1 MMRPPTTALRRA
13 LIIPAL
19 NEEASIA
26 LAVEEVSCE
35 LFEQVL
41 VVDNGS
47 TDATAVRAAQ
57 GGAEVVREPR
67 RGYGQACWTGIQS
80 LRQGIDTIVF
90 MDGDLSD
97 DPADAARLVETLEEG
112 GYDLVIGSRVLGEA
126 DKGSLEP
133 WQRFGNRL
141 ATCLIRL
148 FWRGRFTDLGPFRAV
163 RFEALKRMDMKDR
176 GFGWTVEMQAKA
188 AQMGLRT
195 CEVPVRYRRRR
206 YGRSKISGNLL
217 GSLRAGITI
226 LWTLLRCL
234 LSRQRPSER
243 KSPQS

>member
-1 MMRPPTTALRRA
+1 MTKPSLTALRRA

-26 LAVEEVSCE
+26 LAVEEVSYE

-57 GGAEVVREPR
+57 GGAEVVREPC

-80 LRQGIDTIVF
+80 LRKGIDTVVF

-112 GYDLVIGSRVLGEA
+112 SYDLVIGSRVLGRAEA
-126 DKGSLEP
+126 GSLEP
-133 WQRFGNRL
+133 WQRFGNLL
-141 ATCLIRL
+141 ATCLIQL
-148 FWRGRFTDLGPFRAV
+148 FWGVRFTDLGPFRAV
-163 RFEALKRMDMKDR
+163 RLEALKRLEMKDR

-195 CEVPVRYRRRR
+195 CEAPVRYRQRR

-217 GSLRAGITI
+217 GSLQAGITI
-226 LWTLLRCL
+226 LWTLLGCL

>member
-1 MMRPPTTALRRA
+1 MTKPPTTALRRA

-26 LAVEEVSCE
+26 HAVEEVSSE

-41 VVDNGS
+41 VVDNES
-47 TDATAVRAAQ
+47 SDATAVRAAQ
-57 GGAEVVREPR
+57 AGAEVVRESR
-67 RGYGQACWTGIQS
+67 RGYGQACWRGIQS
-80 LRQGIDTIVF
+80 LPKEIDTIVF

-97 DPADAARLVETLEEG
+97 DPADAVPLVETLEEG
-112 GYDLVIGSRVLGEA
+112 TYDLVIGSRVLGQA
-126 DKGSLEP
+126 DAGSLKP

-141 ATCLIRL
+141 ATGLIRL
-148 FWRGRFTDLGPFRAV
+148 FWGVRFTDLGPFRAV
-163 RFEALKRMDMKDR
+163 RVKALERMDMQDR

-217 GSLRAGITI
+217 RSLQAGITI

-234 LSRQRPSER
+234 LSWQRPSDR